1 MHTRHCLKLADR
13 IHALL
18 ERELGQGIERSRLL
32 AEPLYARDVLLVC
45 DALIA
50 TDGPLLARAYRRA
63 ADAPEEGT
71 AEASPTRPSGWGAL
85 FGLGAGLVKGHGQV
99 LRQAL
104 SSRSSS
110 APSAT

>member
-1 MHTRHCLKLADR
+1 MHTRHCLKLAER

-45 DALIA
+45 DAMVA
-50 TDGPLLARAYRRA
+50 TDGPLLARAFRRA
-63 ADAPEEGT
+63 AAAAEEGT
-71 AEASPTRPSGWGAL
+71 AEASPSGWGAL

>member
-1 MHTRHCLKLADR
+1 MHTRHCLKLAER

-50 TDGPLLARAYRRA
+50 TDGPLLARAFRRA
-63 ADAPEEGT
+63 AAAPEEGQ
-71 AEASPTRPSGWGAL
+71 AEASPSGWGAL
-85 FGLGAGLVKGHGQV
+85 FGLGASLVKGHGQV